1 MNQIEKLIHQTSW
14 DSIKPLLKELQPKT
28 NEQSEL
34 EKVLA
39 IAKDKFKVGDI
50 VAVKYTSYIARV
62 HGYNECV
69 GGFYPGVRSP
79 VLVKIIHNDADSK
92 RFNDVPGSVFE
103 YGLDQLEHTT
113 LKYYKINAGYA
124 ALDNGSVAPLP
135 KLFDIA
141 FLADQPVITGHGY
154 GDDYLFVPRN
164 AEKKQA
170 IEDLLTGENLIWE
183 IVDTLPKH
191 IQLHK

>member
-69 GGFYPGVRSP
+69 GGFLSRSK
-79 VLVKIIHNDADSK
+79 VSC
-92 RFNDVPGSVFE
+92 
-103 YGLDQLEHTT
+103 
-113 LKYYKINAGYA
+113 
-124 ALDNGSVAPLP
+124 
-135 KLFDIA
+135 
-141 FLADQPVITGHGY
+141 
-154 GDDYLFVPRN
+154 
-164 AEKKQA
+164 
-170 IEDLLTGENLIWE
+170 TGEDNS
-183 IVDTLPKH
+183 
-191 IQLHK
+191 Q